1 MRIVVLNKRSA
12 DWLRRRAVPNGIS
25 RTVGQKSQFGK
36 QGGISTAS
44 GGKDIFQM
52 VGWSRSAGS
61 FNSPPFVDPESGAT
75 LVNPEDKRDRTLL
88 QQAAYGED
96 KLN

>member
-52 VGWSRSAGS
+52 VGWSRSAGTAFCRPRIRS
-61 FNSPPFVDPESGAT
+61 DIGKPRG
-75 LVNPEDKRDRTLL
+75 
-88 QQAAYGED
+88 
-96 KLN
+96 